1 MKTQTIFWSF
11 LAISSLLIFAS
22 FFPNLKGLLE
32 AWNTEEYSHG
42 YIIPFL
48 SVLIGWHIL
57 TEKKPETRPS
67 WLGFPLVIIGFLFL
81 IISQLSAFAT
91 PSYYGFVIALI
102 GITISFFGLRFAIV
116 LIPAFIYLIF
126 AIPLPKL
133 IYMGLSAE
141 LQLISSSLGVFILQ
155 MLGISVF
162 QDGNIIDLGT
172 QKLQVVEACSGLRY
186 LFPLMSFSFL
196 IAFLLDDKMWKRIFI
211 FLSAIP
217 ITIAMNSL
225 RIAIVGILVNWG
237 GSEMAEGLIHD
248 LEGWM
253 IFLICITIL
262 MIEVWILTHIGY
274 NKGRLRHEYIGF
286 ASGSIITGK
295 PKLKTPSI
303 IIFVITIMLSSFTII
318 YDVNDRK
325 EITPS
330 HPKFAFFPLNLGEW
344 HGRQSQLEP
353 NILETLKLTDYFIAD
368 YKKSQDQEPVNL
380 YMAYYNSQRVGTS
393 AHSPSNC
400 LPGGG
405 WKITKREIIPV
416 ELENK
421 SIPVTRMVITK
432 GDQSLLM
439 YYWFDQRGR
448 IINDQYGAKWYLL
461 VDSITKQ
468 RTDGALVRLTTP
480 ILDYESKELAD
491 KRIQDLIKESYSKI
505 RQYIPQ

>member
-1 MKTQTIFWSF
+1 MKTQTIFWSLF
-11 LAISSLLIFAS
+11 AVSTFLIFAS
-22 FFPNLKGLLE
+22 FFPSLKGLLE
-32 AWNTEEYSHG
+32 VWETEEYSHG

-48 SVLIGWHIL
+48 SILIGWHIL
-57 TEKKPETRPS
+57 TEKKPEIKPS
-67 WLGFPLVIIGFLFL
+67 WLGLPLVLIGFLFL

-91 PSYYGFVIALI
+91 PSYYGFLIAIFGLS
-102 GITISFFGLRFAIV
+102 ISFFGLRFSLI
-116 LIPAFIYLIF
+116 LIPAFAYLVF

-141 LQLISSSLGVFILQ
+141 LQLISSSLGVFVLQ
-155 MLGISVF
+155 TLGISVF
-162 QDGNIIDLGT
+162 QEGNIIDLGT

-196 IAFLLDDKMWKRIFI
+196 VAFLLDDKMWKRVFI

-217 ITIAMNSL
+217 ITIGMNSL
-225 RIAIVGILVNWG
+225 RIAITGILVNWG

-253 IFLICITIL
+253 IFAICVAIL
-262 MIEVWILTHIGY
+262 MIEVWILTHIGSS
-274 NKGRLRHEYIGF
+274 KGRLRHEYIGL

-295 PKLKTPSI
+295 PRIKTPAAT
-303 IIFVITIMLSSFTII
+303 IFVITLILSVFTIM
-318 YDVNDRK
+318 YDVNDRE

-330 HPKFAFFPLNLGEW
+330 HPQFAFFPLNLGKW

-353 NILETLKLTDYFIAD
+353 NILKTLKLSDYFIAD

-380 YMAYYNSQRVGTS
+380 YMAYYSSQRIGTS

-416 ELENK
+416 ELENQ
-421 SIPVTRMVITK
+421 SIPITRMIIAK

-480 ILDYESKELAD
+480 VLNYEKTDKAD
-491 KRIQDLIKESYSKI
+491 IRIQDFIKSAYPEIK
-505 RQYIPQ
+505 RYIPQ